1 MKLFPAALK
10 FARKDLR
17 LYFRDR
23 TAVLLGFLLPATL
36 VTIFGYLMGMMGS
49 EEGGA
54 GPMARAKLWV
64 ADADESAESKALLAN
79 LRTSSLLKVYPRLN
93 EDGTLFDS
101 LHTAEQLRE
110 KVVDGKVDHALLIG
124 EGFASALASAEE
136 LPLTMVRDPGSQL
149 EGQLANIA
157 VMQSLSEAT
166 EGRIFTNLLVQNLKA
181 SGIPDLAVD
190 RIREVTEQ
198 QRLLLNQSS
207 GDESFNMMHVFSGQ
221 GLVKLEDHVPPERAE
236 NLSAIQAQAVGGIAV
251 MMLLFSLTAASSSL
265 LRERE
270 EGTMRRLLS
279 LPIPPG
285 AILMGKALAMGAIG
299 LIQLMVLFIMGEILF
314 SIGIWRD
321 PITLVAIVVSTV
333 AAAVAFGLLIAAWAR
348 TPKQADGMST
358 LIILVMSCLGGS
370 WFPLQT
376 MDLPTPMNIAMH
388 MTINHWSV
396 SSFQNLFWRTKTIAD
411 PEILTAVG
419 VLLLF
424 AVLASWQALRL
435 FRKRYLEQA

>member
-1 MKLFPAALK
+1 MKLAPAALV

-36 VTIFGYLMGMMGS
+36 VTIFGYLMGMMGTES
-49 EEGGA
+49 GGA
-54 GPMARAKLWV
+54 GPMARANIWV
-64 ADADESAESKALLAN
+64 ADADGSAESQALVAN
-79 LRTSSLLKVYPRLN
+79 LRESRLLRVFPRLQQ
-93 EDGTLFDS
+93 DGTYLDRNLS
-101 LHTAEQLRE
+101 AEELRE
-110 KVVDGKVDHALLIG
+110 RVKEGKSNHALLIG
-124 EGFASALASAEE
+124 EGFASALASADE
-136 LPLTMVRDPGSQL
+136 LPLTMVRDPGAEL
-149 EGQLANIA
+149 EGRLASIA

-166 EGRIFTNLLVQNLKA
+166 EGRIFTNLLVQNLRA
-181 SGIPDLAVD
+181 SGIPELAVEQ
-190 RIREVTEQ
+190 IRKVTEQ
-198 QRLLLNQSS
+198 QRTLLNESS
-207 GDESFNMMHVFSGQ
+207 GEASFNMMHVFSGN
-221 GLVKLEDHVPPERAE
+221 GLVKSEDHVPPERAE

-251 MMLLFSLTAASSSL
+251 MMLLFGLTAASVSL

-285 AILMGKALAMGAIG
+285 SILLGKAMAMGVIG
-299 LIQLMVLFIMGEILF
+299 LIQLTVLFIVGEALF

-321 PITLVAIVVSTV
+321 PLTLGAIILSTT

-376 MDLPTPMNIAMH
+376 MDLPGPMNVAMH

-396 SSFQNLFWRTKTIAD
+396 SSFQNLFWRTKSLAD
-411 PEILTAVG
+411 PEIYTAVG

-424 AVLASWQALRL
+424 TALASWQALRL
-435 FRKRYLEQA
+435 FRKRYLERA